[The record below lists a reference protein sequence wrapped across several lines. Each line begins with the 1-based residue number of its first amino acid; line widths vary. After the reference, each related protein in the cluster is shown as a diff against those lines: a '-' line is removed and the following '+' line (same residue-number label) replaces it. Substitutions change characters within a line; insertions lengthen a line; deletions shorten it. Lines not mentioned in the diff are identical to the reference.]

1 MLFKDLQNVPE
12 VDFTKDFTEL
22 DYCGQKIKVYKTI
35 STRDKYD
42 LVWATLQQSR
52 ENLTY
57 NEITQTMFFHL
68 NLIYLYTDLVFEPD
82 DKLDEFELYDKL
94 NRCGLLRQIISLIP
108 ASEYEWLATKI
119 DNETRK
125 QEKVNNST
133 VTLVQSLINDLPR
146 QVEAAQRIVDNF
158 DPEKFEAVKKFAEA
172 ANGNRN
178 ITTNEPVPAETPEPK
193 KKIIKMK
200 KANGI

>member
-1 MLFKDLQNVPE
+1 
-12 VDFTKDFTEL
+12 
-22 DYCGQKIKVYKTI
+22 
-35 STRDKYD
+35 
-42 LVWATLQQSR
+42 
-52 ENLTY
+52 
-57 NEITQTMFFHL
+57 MFFHL

-94 NRCGLLRQIISLIP
+94 NGCGLLRQIINLIP

-178 ITTNEPVPAETPEPK
+178 ITTNEPVPAETSKPK
-193 KKIIKMK
+193 KKIIKK
-200 KANGI
+200 G